1 MFRRL
6 AHRKA
11 LTTNTTGHSIATMKE
26 NSRRAKANVREKI
39 VAAAAE
45 RFHALGYNACGVQQ
59 IVDAAGVPK
68 GSFYNYFKAKEL
80 LAREILDNYWSGAG
94 LDILADKSI
103 APLERLHRHFQHIA
117 SRYKKFGFENG
128 CLVSK
133 FVHEASGSTPL
144 LQKDLRRQVAGWTAL
159 IAEAIRE
166 GQAART
172 ISNSIDAET
181 TARFLIESWGGVT
194 GAMKLAASRAPI
206 DDFFSVA
213 FGVLLQP
220 GPPGLRQRKT
230 RV

>member
-1 MFRRL
+1 M
-6 AHRKA
+6 
-11 LTTNTTGHSIATMKE
+11 
-26 NSRRAKANVREKI
+26 AKLSVREKI

-45 RFHALGYNACGVQQ
+45 RFHTLGYNACGVQE

-80 LAREILDNYWSGAG
+80 LAREVLNNYWADAG

-103 APLERLHRHFQHIA
+103 APLERLRRHFQHIA

-128 CLVSK
+128 CLVPK
-133 FVHEASGSTPL
+133 FMHEVSDSTPL
-144 LQKDLRRQVAGWTAL
+144 LRTDLRRQVARWTAL

-166 GQAART
+166 GHADRT
-172 ISNSIDAET
+172 ISNSVEAET

-194 GAMKLAASRAPI
+194 GAMRLAASRAPI

-213 FGVLLQP
+213 FGTLLQP
-220 GPPGLRQRKT
+220 SAPTLRQRKT
-230 RV
+230 RA

>member
-1 MFRRL
+1 M
-6 AHRKA
+6 
-11 LTTNTTGHSIATMKE
+11 
-26 NSRRAKANVREKI
+26 AKLNVREKI

-45 RFHALGYNACGVQQ
+45 RFHTLGYNACGVQE

-80 LAREILDNYWSGAG
+80 LAREVLNNYWADAG
-94 LDILADKSI
+94 LEILADKSI
-103 APLERLHRHFQHIA
+103 APLERLRRHFQHIA

-128 CLVSK
+128 CLVPK
-133 FVHEASGSTPL
+133 FMHEVSDSTPL
-144 LQKDLRRQVAGWTAL
+144 LRTDLRRQVAAWTAL
-159 IAEAIRE
+159 IAETIRE
-166 GQAART
+166 GQADRS

-181 TARFLIESWGGVT
+181 TARFLIEGWGGVT

-213 FGVLLQP
+213 FGTLLQP
-220 GPPGLRQRKT
+220 GAPTSRQGKT

>member
-1 MFRRL
+1 M
-6 AHRKA
+6 
-11 LTTNTTGHSIATMKE
+11 
-26 NSRRAKANVREKI
+26 AKLSVREKI

-45 RFHALGYNACGVQQ
+45 RFHALGYNACGVQE

-80 LAREILDNYWSGAG
+80 LAREVLNNYWADAG

-103 APLERLHRHFQHIA
+103 VPLERLRRHFQHIV

-128 CLVSK
+128 CLVPK
-133 FVHEASGSTPL
+133 FMHEVSDSTPL
-144 LQKDLRRQVAGWTAL
+144 LRTDLRRQVARWTAL
-159 IAEAIRE
+159 IAEAIRA
-166 GQAART
+166 GQADRT

-181 TARFLIESWGGVT
+181 TARFLIESWGGAT

-213 FGVLLQP
+213 FGTLLQP
-220 GPPGLRQRKT
+220 GAPTLRRRKT

>member
-1 MFRRL
+1 M
-6 AHRKA
+6 
-11 LTTNTTGHSIATMKE
+11 
-26 NSRRAKANVREKI
+26 AKLSVREKI

-45 RFHALGYNACGVQQ
+45 RFHTLGYNACGVQE

-80 LAREILDNYWSGAG
+80 LAREVLNNYWADAG
-94 LDILADKSI
+94 LEILADKSI
-103 APLERLHRHFQHIA
+103 APLERLRRHFQHIA

-128 CLVSK
+128 CLVPK
-133 FVHEASGSTPL
+133 FMHEVSDSTPL
-144 LQKDLRRQVAGWTAL
+144 LRGDLRRQVARWTAL
-159 IAEAIRE
+159 IAEAVRE
-166 GQAART
+166 GQADRT

-213 FGVLLQP
+213 FGILLQP
-220 GPPGLRQRKT
+220 SVPAGRPRKT